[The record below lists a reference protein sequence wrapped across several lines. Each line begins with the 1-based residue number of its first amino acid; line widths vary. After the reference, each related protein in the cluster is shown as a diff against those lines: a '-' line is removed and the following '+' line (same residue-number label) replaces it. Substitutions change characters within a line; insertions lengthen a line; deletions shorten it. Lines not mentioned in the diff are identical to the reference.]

1 MMTTGWAR
9 ILMVGLLMAGAAPL
23 VAPVPIGGQER
34 ETECRC
40 VDRDGQEL
48 ENCTCLR
55 MPDIEGVVMNAWA
68 LGANRPRL
76 GLSVEMSDPDEQAD
90 GARIVGLMEDGPA
103 ERAGLREGD
112 VITRLDGHALT
123 APLDAEVERDLDPDR
138 ALPPQRLLEIVRD
151 IEPGQDVEVEYLRDG
166 RAERVTV
173 EAEELSGWGR
183 SWDAERFGER
193 MREFGDR
200 MRSFRGPRS
209 PDAPDALGAPGAP
222 DAPMPP
228 GAFHFRFDGQDFD
241 GRDFDGRDF
250 DALRSFGMAGGFG
263 SGLELVR
270 VGPELGSYFGTERG
284 VLVAAVPEESAL
296 GLRAGDVILEIG
308 DRSVEDPS
316 RVRSILSTYD
326 DGELVTFRIRR
337 DGREMDVSGRVGRP
351 GGA

>member
-1 MMTTGWAR
+1 
-9 ILMVGLLMAGAAPL
+9 MVGLLLAGAAPWA
-23 VAPVPIGGQER
+23 APAPIGAQER

-55 MPDIEGVVMNAWA
+55 MPDMDGVVMNAWA
-68 LGANRPRL
+68 LGASRPRL

-112 VITRLDGHALT
+112 VITRLDGRALT
-123 APLDAEVERDLDPDR
+123 APLDAELERDLDPDR

-151 IEPGQDVEVEYLRDG
+151 IEPGQAVEVEYLRDG

-173 EAEELSGWGR
+173 EAEELAGWGP
-183 SWDAERFGER
+183 WDAERFGER

-200 MRSFRGPRS
+200 MRSFRGPLP
-209 PDAPDALGAPGAP
+209 PDAPHAP

-228 GAFHFRFDGQDFD
+228 GAFHFRFDGPDVD
-241 GRDFDGRDF
+241 G
-250 DALRSFGMAGGFG
+250 LRSFGMRGAFG

-284 VLVAAVPEESAL
+284 VLVTAVPEESAL

-308 DRSVEDPS
+308 DRTVEDPA

-351 GGA
+351 DGA

>member
-1 MMTTGWAR
+1 
-9 ILMVGLLMAGAAPL
+9 MVGLLLAGAAPL
-23 VAPVPIGGQER
+23 MAPASIGGQER

-55 MPDIEGVVMNAWA
+55 MPDIDGVVMNAWA
-68 LGANRPRL
+68 LGATRPRL

-90 GARIVGLMEDGPA
+90 GARIAGLMDDGPA

-112 VITRLDGHALT
+112 VITRIDGRPLT
-123 APLDAEVERDLDPDR
+123 APLDLEVERDLDPDR

-151 IEPGQDVEVEYLRDG
+151 IEPGEDVEIEYLRDG
-166 RAERVTV
+166 QAERMTV
-173 EAEELSGWGR
+173 EAEDLSGWGR
-183 SWDAERFGER
+183 SFTIHAPDWDAERFGER

-200 MRSFRGPRS
+200 MRSFRGPRP
-209 PDAPDALGAPGAP
+209 PDAPDAPGAP

-228 GAFHFRFDGQDFD
+228 GAFHFRFDGPEVE
-241 GRDFDGRDF
+241 G
-250 DALRSFGMAGGFG
+250 LRSFGMWRGFG

-284 VLVAAVPEESAL
+284 VLVTAVPEESAL

-308 DRSVEDPS
+308 DRTVETPA

-337 DGREMDVSGRVGRP
+337 DGREMDVSGRIGRS
-351 GGA
+351 GGG